1 MTVITQDD
9 HHNSQSR
16 TQSPQ
21 AFWSAGRR
29 QERLW
34 DNGISYP
41 RKRGIPVFVRMLK
54 IKTEV
59 KCPKMA
65 VVLMF
70 SGLKVLSGLESVRE
84 SQSWLLHAIEGTGFF
99 SRKSGSKQLD
109 FLSCKSERT
118 VDLIRHCYNIYRQV
132 NNIIISLLLFILTNK
147 KEPSL
152 LLSQNCAADCVLN
165 LCLNYL
171 PPSLYVSLCP
181 NGICFKLCLMINYC
195 FNEHIV

>member
-1 MTVITQDD
+1 MNYNLVPRVLRLFGQRVGARRDSEEFKKFKFFDWLLCFSSVKASIVLPQKSCGNKIPCTRPVP
-9 HHNSQSR
+9 QSR

-84 SQSWLLHAIEGTGFF
+84 SQS
-99 SRKSGSKQLD
+99 
-109 FLSCKSERT
+109 
-118 VDLIRHCYNIYRQV
+118 
-132 NNIIISLLLFILTNK
+132 
-147 KEPSL
+147 
-152 LLSQNCAADCVLN
+152 
-165 LCLNYL
+165 
-171 PPSLYVSLCP
+171 
-181 NGICFKLCLMINYC
+181 
-195 FNEHIV
+195 

>member
-1 MTVITQDD
+1 MHYAAFIVVRLRKEFSSIGG
-9 HHNSQSR
+9 QSR

-59 KCPKMA
+59 KFPKTA

-70 SGLKVLSGLESVRE
+70 SGLKVLSGLETR
-84 SQSWLLHAIEGTGFF
+84 A
-99 SRKSGSKQLD
+99 
-109 FLSCKSERT
+109 
-118 VDLIRHCYNIYRQV
+118 
-132 NNIIISLLLFILTNK
+132 
-147 KEPSL
+147 
-152 LLSQNCAADCVLN
+152 
-165 LCLNYL
+165 
-171 PPSLYVSLCP
+171 
-181 NGICFKLCLMINYC
+181 
-195 FNEHIV
+195 

>member
-1 MTVITQDD
+1 MINLHKQYIRDRQDVLRLL
-9 HHNSQSR
+9 QSR

-41 RKRGIPVFVRMLK
+41 RKSGIPVFVRMLK

-84 SQSWLLHAIEGTGFF
+84 SQS
-99 SRKSGSKQLD
+99 
-109 FLSCKSERT
+109 
-118 VDLIRHCYNIYRQV
+118 
-132 NNIIISLLLFILTNK
+132 
-147 KEPSL
+147 
-152 LLSQNCAADCVLN
+152 
-165 LCLNYL
+165 
-171 PPSLYVSLCP
+171 
-181 NGICFKLCLMINYC
+181 
-195 FNEHIV
+195 

>member
-1 MTVITQDD
+1 MYVYELHQQHTLVIW
-9 HHNSQSR
+9 QSR

-84 SQSWLLHAIEGTGFF
+84 SQSWFLHAIKGTGFF
-99 SRKSGSKQLD
+99 
-109 FLSCKSERT
+109 F
-118 VDLIRHCYNIYRQV
+118 
-132 NNIIISLLLFILTNK
+132 
-147 KEPSL
+147 P
-152 LLSQNCAADCVLN
+152 
-165 LCLNYL
+165 
-171 PPSLYVSLCP
+171 
-181 NGICFKLCLMINYC
+181 
-195 FNEHIV
+195 

>member
-1 MTVITQDD
+1 MLR
-9 HHNSQSR
+9 NSRDEFLGCVESDLNTNPKHFWSILKLNSKSDTIPDRVSTQSR

-41 RKRGIPVFVRMLK
+41 RKSGIPVFVRMLK

-70 SGLKVLSGLESVRE
+70 SGLKVLSGLEGVRE
-84 SQSWLLHAIEGTGFF
+84 SQS
-99 SRKSGSKQLD
+99 
-109 FLSCKSERT
+109 
-118 VDLIRHCYNIYRQV
+118 
-132 NNIIISLLLFILTNK
+132 
-147 KEPSL
+147 
-152 LLSQNCAADCVLN
+152 
-165 LCLNYL
+165 
-171 PPSLYVSLCP
+171 
-181 NGICFKLCLMINYC
+181 
-195 FNEHIV
+195 

>member
-1 MTVITQDD
+1 MKSCTQ
-9 HHNSQSR
+9 SPQAVQSR

-84 SQSWLLHAIEGTGFF
+84 SQS
-99 SRKSGSKQLD
+99 
-109 FLSCKSERT
+109 
-118 VDLIRHCYNIYRQV
+118 
-132 NNIIISLLLFILTNK
+132 
-147 KEPSL
+147 
-152 LLSQNCAADCVLN
+152 
-165 LCLNYL
+165 
-171 PPSLYVSLCP
+171 
-181 NGICFKLCLMINYC
+181 
-195 FNEHIV
+195 

>member
-1 MTVITQDD
+1 MLV
-9 HHNSQSR
+9 QSR

-84 SQSWLLHAIEGTGFF
+84 SQSWFLHAIKGTGFF
-99 SRKSGSKQLD
+99 PVRADQSNWIFYPVRA
-109 FLSCKSERT
+109 SERWT
-118 VDLIRHCYNIYRQV
+118 
-132 NNIIISLLLFILTNK
+132 
-147 KEPSL
+147 
-152 LLSQNCAADCVLN
+152 
-165 LCLNYL
+165 
-171 PPSLYVSLCP
+171 
-181 NGICFKLCLMINYC
+181 
-195 FNEHIV
+195 

>member
-1 MTVITQDD
+1 MLARFIYPTM
-9 HHNSQSR
+9 HSYHSYSYQSR

-65 VVLMF
+65 AVLLLL
-70 SGLKVLSGLESVRE
+70 GLKVLSGLESVRE
-84 SQSWLLHAIEGTGFF
+84 SQ
-99 SRKSGSKQLD
+99 
-109 FLSCKSERT
+109 
-118 VDLIRHCYNIYRQV
+118 N
-132 NNIIISLLLFILTNK
+132 
-147 KEPSL
+147 
-152 LLSQNCAADCVLN
+152 
-165 LCLNYL
+165 
-171 PPSLYVSLCP
+171 
-181 NGICFKLCLMINYC
+181 
-195 FNEHIV
+195 

>member
-1 MTVITQDD
+1 MFRAAILLSRTAQKSKIQTALFSKQA
-9 HHNSQSR
+9 SRQSR

-84 SQSWLLHAIEGTGFF
+84 SQSWFLHAIKGTGFF
-99 SRKSGSKQLD
+99 PVRADQSNWIFYPVRA
-109 FLSCKSERT
+109 SERWT
-118 VDLIRHCYNIYRQV
+118 
-132 NNIIISLLLFILTNK
+132 
-147 KEPSL
+147 
-152 LLSQNCAADCVLN
+152 
-165 LCLNYL
+165 
-171 PPSLYVSLCP
+171 
-181 NGICFKLCLMINYC
+181 
-195 FNEHIV
+195 